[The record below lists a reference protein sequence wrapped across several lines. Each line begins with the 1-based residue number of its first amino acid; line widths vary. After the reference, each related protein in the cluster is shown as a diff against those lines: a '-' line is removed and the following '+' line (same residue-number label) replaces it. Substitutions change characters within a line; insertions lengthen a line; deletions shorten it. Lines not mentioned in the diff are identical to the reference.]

1 MYNQKTLADKFN
13 RKKTIQNDIKRLQN
27 IHQQITHHLPI
38 STYIPP
44 PLVKIISPNN
54 TIYQFN
60 KNISTNIN
68 FDVSR
73 EEYQYDIIP
82 KISFKEVP
90 IPSYSLT
97 DKFDLNTI
105 NLNISTPIHMDI
117 FTSDIINDHDIYRL
131 KRKKIYKIFHVY
143 QEKYTDDLFPT
154 GFGDFIRSCFFIIQF
169 CNKYQFQY
177 EIVINHPIAQ
187 FFNKFSDNYSPNSIY
202 KVFMF
207 TENNFQ
213 ESVFDNQNYIER
225 FLLVKQKI
233 NHFINYLCNL
243 QIINHSVFS
252 YNILFPC
259 DEITLEECNQI
270 RSLFQPSREIIEKVE
285 YHLSNLSLNQFN
297 VLHIRSGDA
306 YLKNE
311 NKLFDSL
318 YFEIIKNEIIEIMF
332 KMKLQ
337 NKNIDILLIS
347 DNNEIKLLL
356 NKEFPNIKFLLHD
369 ITHIGEG
376 VQLEYKKV
384 ENTMID
390 FYLMSKSSSIYS
402 LTSYPHG
409 SGFSYWCAKMYEIPY
424 KCKFIKYIS

>member
-1 MYNQKTLADKFN
+1 MYNQKTLADRFN

-27 IHQQITHHLPI
+27 IHQPITHHLSI
-38 STYIPP
+38 STDLQPTP
-44 PLVKIISPNN
+44 VQFISPNN

-68 FDVSR
+68 FDISR
-73 EEYQYDIIP
+73 EDDQYDIIP

-97 DKFDLNTI
+97 DKFELNTI

-117 FTSDIINDHDIYRL
+117 FNNDNINDHDIFSL
-131 KRKKIYKIFHVY
+131 KRKKIFKIFHVY
-143 QEKYTDDLFPT
+143 QQKYTDDLFPT

-187 FFNKFSDNYSPNSIY
+187 FFNKFYHNYSPNSIY
-202 KVFMF
+202 KVLMF

-233 NHFINYLCNL
+233 NQFINYLCNL

-252 YNILFPC
+252 YNIFFPC
-259 DEITLEECNQI
+259 DEISLEECHKI
-270 RSLFQPSREIIEKVE
+270 RSLFEPSREIIQKVE
-285 YHLSNLSLNQFN
+285 YHLSNLSLNQFT

-318 YFEIIKNEIIEIMF
+318 YFEIIKNEIIEIIF
-332 KMKLQ
+332 K
-337 NKNIDILLIS
+337 NKNITILLIS

-356 NKEFPNIKFLLHD
+356 NKEFPYIKFLLHD

-376 VQLEYKKV
+376 VQLEYQKV

-424 KCKFIKYIS
+424 KCKFINVN